1 MGDFDWTYPILAF
14 LASGWLVVIYLVYQ
28 PAFVKMMSEVPDG
41 MVMNVVPPSVFLML
55 AVALNF
61 LGWVMGYFASFEE
74 AQHG

>member
-55 AVALNF
+55 AVALNV

-74 AQHG
+74 A